1 MTSMSSLKSKL
12 HKLKKEDTS
21 EVTDYKTWMKKIDD
35 CGNRAED
42 WLEYT
47 TYMRQNLNFNDR
59 FQAHNFLSDLYEKAF
74 RAIDGKENKDN
85 EAFAHLFIDFAEVKS
100 EQLLLEDA
108 IQLLTEAR
116 NIVKR
121 YAIVHIAAAE
131 LEVKEGNISKARNIL
146 NKARLFKFEP
156 TELLVEALKKLDAGE
171 TVLLSPRHR
180 RYSSSQSKVNLSDDS
195 QNIFHGGAP
204 EGNLQ
209 EHIGPDEMETAPVMM
224 ESHKE
229 KYVTVRANS
238 CRPAMR
244 SYSSTPEMRN
254 LQWKRK
260 DIGVPQ
266 RVRKLN
272 LPFTT
277 TAEEEEDEEGV
288 EDMDTMAGFTPLEP
302 QASSTFVSMTTA
314 QSSGYQSMMET
325 TIPLET
331 GNQFENKLFH
341 SGKQEFDLSGIHPQK
356 QAFDLSGIYPQ
367 KQAFDLSGIHPQKQA
382 FDLSGIYPQKQAFDL
397 SEIHPQK
404 QILDMSGIHPQRQQC
419 DLSGILSQRQICDL
433 SGKQSKNHTN
443 NLLGKQKDTPSCDI
457 SGIESMKDR
466 QTCDLSDKKSNGIGI
481 QSVKQNDRLTC
492 NLYNIQSDV
501 VMEESIKDVSCFQ
514 SDKSLKEPTKSDNVS
529 LLQPNG
535 RPQIMKS
542 QVLPNT
548 KSNLVSSNQVCAN
561 PTPSRGASRVVTPN
575 QMSDFPTLSRGGPIV
590 VSPDQESGNPTTSGG
605 APRVVTPN
613 QVSSNPTPNRGAL
626 KVVTPI
632 QVSAKV
638 NPNRRVPE
646 LPTPT
651 CNRSIEP
658 TPSKHVMS
666 DRLSNVPVCATPS
679 AVQQTSIPCTP
690 SVMQDVETFTV
701 NNVVYMILD
710 LLGKGGSSKVYHV
723 HDSKPP
729 SKALK
734 VVNLNDANE
743 EIVNGY
749 KNEVKLLLQ
758 LQYCPKVIKL
768 YDYEYRPEENKLYIV
783 MEYGNCDFAQFLK
796 DKIKED
802 CKLSDHLIKYYWE
815 SMLMAVHALHKE
827 GIIHSDLKPSNF
839 IIIGGALKL
848 IDFGIAKSVQP
859 DKTSVLTEMQVGTLN
874 YMSPESIADYG
885 LDEKPMYK
893 IGVKSDVWSL
903 GCILYNMV
911 YGFTPFQRINRQF
924 AKLQAIT
931 NSSYVIHFP
940 EIEDKR
946 LLDVMKKCLIRDPK
960 VRPSI
965 EDLLHHPYLKREK
978 KEEPSVVDKRIERL
992 VERLADKVSSPNT
1005 LRSLLRRE
1013 ILKGM
1018 SAERECPENKENVH

>member
-1 MTSMSSLKSKL
+1 MNGYENLESGTMTSMSSLKSKL

-21 EVTDYKTWMKKIDD
+21 EVTDYKTWMRKITD

-47 TYMRQNLNFNDR
+47 TYMRHNLNFNDR

-74 RAIDGKENKDN
+74 RAIDGKANKDN

-121 YAIVHIAAAE
+121 YAIVHIASAE

-171 TVLLSPRHR
+171 TILLSPRHR

-195 QNIFHGGAP
+195 QSIFHGGAP

-244 SYSSTPEMRN
+244 SYSSTPEMRSLSN

-331 GNQFENKLFH
+331 GNQFENNLFH

-356 QAFDLSGIYPQ
+356 QAFDLSE
-367 KQAFDLSGIHPQKQA
+367 IHPQKQT
-382 FDLSGIYPQKQAFDL
+382 FNLSG
-397 SEIHPQK
+397 IHPQK
-404 QILDMSGIHPQRQQC
+404 QILDMSGIHLQRQTC
-419 DLSGILSQRQICDL
+419 DLSGILSQRQ
-433 SGKQSKNHTN
+433 
-443 NLLGKQKDTPSCDI
+443 
-457 SGIESMKDR
+457 
-466 QTCDLSDKKSNGIGI
+466 TCDLSSR
-481 QSVKQNDRLTC
+481 QS
-492 NLYNIQSDV
+492 
-501 VMEESIKDVSCFQ
+501 
-514 SDKSLKEPTKSDNVS
+514 KSLKEPTKSDNVS

-542 QVLPNT
+542 QALPDT
-548 KSNLVSSNQVCAN
+548 KSNLVSSNQVSAN

-590 VSPDQESGNPTTSGG
+590 VSPNQVSGNPTPHGG

-613 QVSSNPTPNRGAL
+613 QVSANPTPNRAAP
-626 KVVTPI
+626 KVVTPN
-632 QVSAKV
+632 QVSA
-638 NPNRRVPE
+638 NLHPNRRVPE
-646 LPTPT
+646 LPTP
-651 CNRSIEP
+651 NRSIEP

-666 DRLSNVPVCATPS
+666 DRLSNVPICATPS

-690 SVMQDVETFTV
+690 SVMQDVETITV

-911 YGFTPFQRINRQF
+911 YGFTPFQRINKQF

-1005 LRSLLRRE
+1005 LRSLLRSE

>member
-12 HKLKKEDTS
+12 HRLKKEDTS
-21 EVTDYKTWMKKIDD
+21 EVTDYKTWMKKITD

-47 TYMRQNLNFNDR
+47 TYMRHNLNFNDR

-100 EQLLLEDA
+100 EQLLSEDA

-116 NIVKR
+116 NIVKK
-121 YAIVHIAAAE
+121 YSIVHIASAE
-131 LEVKEGNISKARNIL
+131 LEIKEGNISKARNIL

-156 TELLVEALKKLDAGE
+156 TDLLVEALRKLDAGE

-180 RYSSSQSKVNLSDDS
+180 RYSSGHSKVNLSDDS
-195 QNIFHGGAP
+195 QSIFHGVP

-244 SYSSTPEMRN
+244 SYSSTPEMRSLSN
-254 LQWKRK
+254 FQWKRT

-272 LPFTT
+272 LPFTA
-277 TAEEEEDEEGV
+277 TAEEEEEEGV
-288 EDMDTMAGFTPLEP
+288 EDMDTMSGFTPLEP

-331 GNQFENKLFH
+331 GNQFENHLSGFH
-341 SGKQEFDLSGIHPQK
+341 SGKP
-356 QAFDLSGIYPQ
+356 
-367 KQAFDLSGIHPQKQA
+367 AFDLSGIHPQKQT
-382 FDLSGIYPQKQAFDL
+382 FDLT
-397 SEIHPQK
+397 
-404 QILDMSGIHPQRQQC
+404 GIHPQQQTC
-419 DLSGILSQRQICDL
+419 DLSGILSQRQTCDL
-433 SGKQSKNHTN
+433 SGTQSKKHTN
-443 NLLGKQKDTPSCDI
+443 NPLGKQKDTPSCEI
-457 SGIESMKDR
+457 SGIESMKETDR
-466 QTCDLSDKKSNGIGI
+466 QTCDLSDINQKSNGIGI
-481 QSVKQNDRLTC
+481 QPVKQNDRLTC
-492 NLYNIQSDV
+492 NLYSIQSDM
-501 VMEESIKDVSCFQ
+501 VMKESVKDISSFQ
-514 SDKSLKEPTKSDNVS
+514 SDKSMKEPMKLDNVS

-542 QVLPNT
+542 QVLPNPKPNSGAPKVVT
-548 KSNLVSSNQVCAN
+548 PNQVSGNPTPSRGAPRVLTPNQVSGNPTPSRGAPRMVTPNQMSAFPTHSKGAPRVLTPNQVSAN
-561 PTPSRGASRVVTPN
+561 PTPSRGAPRTVT
-575 QMSDFPTLSRGGPIV
+575 L
-590 VSPDQESGNPTTSGG
+590 
-605 APRVVTPN
+605 N
-613 QVSSNPTPNRGAL
+613 QVSANLIPNRKVPEIPTPNR
-626 KVVTPI
+626 T
-632 QVSAKV
+632 
-638 NPNRRVPE
+638 VP
-646 LPTPT
+646 
-651 CNRSIEP
+651 IEP

-666 DRLSNVPVCATPS
+666 DRLSNVPICATPS

-690 SVMQDVETFTV
+690 SVMQDVETITV

-710 LLGKGGSSKVYHV
+710 MLGKGGSSKVYHV

-729 SKALK
+729 SKAIK

-758 LQYCPKVIKL
+758 LQYCPKVIKI

-911 YGFTPFQRINRQF
+911 YGFTPFQRINKQF

-965 EDLLHHPYLKREK
+965 EDLLQHPYLKREK
-978 KEEPSVVDKRIERL
+978 KEEASVVDKRIERL

-1005 LRSLLRRE
+1005 LRSLLRSE
-1013 ILKGM
+1013 ILKGI
-1018 SAERECPENKENVH
+1018 SDRECPENKENVH